1 MRYNII
7 KKGYIRMANKLNA
20 RMLVILFVL
29 AMVVTAVL
37 PLLEGFKRLL
47 IILEFFSMLYVVG
60 RA

>member
-1 MRYNII
+1 
-7 KKGYIRMANKLNA
+7 MANKLNA